1 MHFHLKT
8 IFTFPAYTPQNIV
21 GGIPDK
27 EILLPEL
34 LQKAGYQSK
43 LVGKWQEGKYPFAC
57 ISILNF
63 NRVMSLKLHASDHN
77 NQFCNFYQDNCM
89 PVIIITSFATFIKI
103 IINSMKLHT
112 AAYTAGIWVHWSCLM
127 NEKQFPHV

>member
-1 MHFHLKT
+1 MKRYCCQSFFRKQDT
-8 IFTFPAYTPQNIV
+8 RANWWEN
-21 GGIPDK
+21 GRK
-27 EILLPEL
+27 ENT
-34 LQKAGYQSK
+34 ST
-43 LVGKWQEGKYPFAC
+43 C
-57 ISILNF
+57 ILNF

-77 NQFCNFYQDNCM
+77 NEFCNFYQDNCM

-127 NEKQFPHV
+127 NEK